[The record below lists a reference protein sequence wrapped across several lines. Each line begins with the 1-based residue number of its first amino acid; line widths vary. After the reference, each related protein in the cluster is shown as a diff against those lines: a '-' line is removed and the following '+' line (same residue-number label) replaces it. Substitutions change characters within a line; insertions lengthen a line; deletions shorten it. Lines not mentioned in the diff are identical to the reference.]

1 MNACYNILFAHLK
14 CIIQQVSITLAQ
26 LTERSIKSESA
37 RIKSE
42 SARQE
47 YSRNSDTLNQNV
59 SYFENWK
66 IIVVVLSDQCIRNVF
81 KNSHMYAI
89 HIKLYKTH

>member
-1 MNACYNILFAHLK
+1 MD
-14 CIIQQVSITLAQ
+14 Q
-26 LTERSIKSESA
+26 LTERSKTKVLRVREH
-37 RIKSE
+37 K
-42 SARQE
+42 
-47 YSRNSDTLNQNV
+47 RNLDTLNV

-89 HIKLYKTH
+89 PIKLYKTH